1 MRKGLRSKNM
11 LGKGIKE
18 ETYKNQTAEEDE
30 YLAES
35 LAAEFDRISFSEE
48 KKERIY
54 RRVKGAVESIKI

>member
-1 MRKGLRSKNM
+1 M

>member
-1 MRKGLRSKNM
+1 M

-35 LAAEFDRISFSEE
+35 LVAEFDRISFSEE
-48 KKERIY
+48 EKDRMY
-54 RRVKGAVESIKI
+54 RRVKGPAECI

>member
-1 MRKGLRSKNM
+1 MKNM

-18 ETYKNQTAEEDE
+18 ETYKNQTAEEAE

-48 KKERIY
+48 EKERIY
-54 RRVKGAVESIKI
+54 RRIRDTAKCQKQL

>member
-1 MRKGLRSKNM
+1 M
-11 LGKGIKE
+11 LGKGIEE

-48 KKERIY
+48 EKERIY
-54 RRVKGAVESIKI
+54 RKVREVAGEAKYP

>member
-1 MRKGLRSKNM
+1 MKNM

-48 KKERIY
+48 EKERIY
-54 RRVKGAVESIKI
+54 RRIRDTAKCQKQL